1 MNTKMGEGGCG
12 DTGLNT
18 HNVVGP
24 SRSDI
29 RKTCLIKGFSFG
41 IEHPRSDVNDNPRL
55 KKWRPSAQITPWTSV
70 SLHKIKVTP

>member
-55 KKWRPSAQITPWTSV
+55 KK
-70 SLHKIKVTP
+70 